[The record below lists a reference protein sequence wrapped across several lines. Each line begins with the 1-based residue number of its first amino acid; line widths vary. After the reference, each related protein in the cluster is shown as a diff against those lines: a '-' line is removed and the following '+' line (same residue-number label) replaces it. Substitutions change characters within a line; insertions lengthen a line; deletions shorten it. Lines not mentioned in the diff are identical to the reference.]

1 MQEKGTT
8 HSTGFQGKIA
18 IFKNK
23 RKKHPDSFW
32 RKGMALYIDGVSF
45 AYNTNPCAQ
54 AKSAP
59 TRTCRKNKEGL
70 LIHCTAKAKKKRT
83 GGSVA
88 EFMVSVAYEKGVIGV
103 HQYQGNIDGKKYPQI
118 VREKFPD
125 LSEKSTNP
133 KGRYFIQDNDPLQ
146 NSYIANEAF
155 E

>member
-1 MQEKGTT
+1 MHTSKI
-8 HSTGFQGKIA
+8 STNTYLQKEEG
-18 IFKNK
+18 
-23 RKKHPDSFW
+23 RVVDT
-32 RKGMALYIDGVSF
+32 LY
-45 AYNTNPCAQ
+45 C
-54 AKSAP
+54 KS
-59 TRTCRKNKEGL
+59 
-70 LIHCTAKAKKKRT
+70 KKKRT
-83 GGSVA
+83 GESVA